1 MKLWLQV
8 EAGLGQNFL
17 GDGHIY
23 RRRGRNHRSEYT
35 QKIKRGKRESLVLE
49 KRKVSF
55 VSSLSLLQM
64 HPISSLLTHSTLQYL
79 LCSMIERSL
88 NSLSS

>member
-23 RRRGRNHRSEYT
+23 RRRERNHPSEYT
-35 QKIKRGKRESLVLE
+35 QKIKRGKIIVSAREEESQLCVFSLPSPNASHLF
-49 KRKVSF
+49 ST
-55 VSSLSLLQM
+55 
-64 HPISSLLTHSTLQYL
+64 HPLYPPILI
-79 LCSMIERSL
+79 M
-88 NSLSS
+88 